1 MARDATSAAMTN
13 STTGQGLS
21 KTYGDRATAT
31 SNILT
36 PTLNQ
41 MATAPQGFGKQTVGN
56 MTTAALQGAGGAQ
69 AATVGGGIQRAAG
82 TNNAGAF
89 DASAGQAGH
98 DATSALTDAAL
109 GVQNRD
115 AELKQQ
121 QQQFGVQGLNNQYQT
136 NVGAGENALG
146 ISDAALN
153 TSVNAGKSGWFQN
166 MTGLIG
172 AVNGNGAGSAAAI
185 AKYCWIAEAI
195 YGVDSVKTHTV
206 RHYLNTTFR
215 ETLRGKLTMMLYGL
229 IGRKV
234 AWCARRSK
242 TVRMVLKPLFDSAL
256 RSAEAC

>member
-115 AELKQQ
+115 ADLKQQ

-146 ISDAALN
+146 LSTNAVNSA
-153 TSVNAGKSGWFQN
+153 VNAGQSGWLQN
-166 MTGLIG
+166 GLGIVNTLTGQ
-172 AVNGNGAGSAAAI
+172 N
-185 AKYCWIAEAI
+185 
-195 YGVDSVKTHTV
+195 
-206 RHYLNTTFR
+206 
-215 ETLRGKLTMMLYGL
+215 
-229 IGRKV
+229 
-234 AWCARRSK
+234 RR
-242 TVRMVLKPLFDSAL
+242 
-256 RSAEAC
+256 

>member
-146 ISDAALN
+146 LSTNAVNSA
-153 TSVNAGKSGWFQN
+153 VNAGQSGWLQN
-166 MTGLIG
+166 SLGVVNALSG
-172 AVNGNGAGSAAAI
+172 AAKAAAQL
-185 AKYCWIAEAI
+185 A
-195 YGVDSVKTHTV
+195 G
-206 RHYLNTTFR
+206 
-215 ETLRGKLTMMLYGL
+215 GGG
-229 IGRKV
+229 GR
-234 AWCARRSK
+234 A
-242 TVRMVLKPLFDSAL
+242 
-256 RSAEAC
+256 